1 MVITI
6 RRVITA
12 PDVGRLRP
20 TVKNAPVDL
29 ARYRSVVALDEPRH
43 IRADPDWRASIHA
56 VIADAGL
63 GRPPEPC
70 SPEDALM
77 WLRQRLAPVE
87 PFELTDDV
95 VARIESINMAVVAER
110 GVISTEA
117 LPTVRIDPSVC
128 AEPYPARD
136 VVSIVV
142 ADITRLEA
150 DAIVNA
156 ANRWMLGCRV
166 PGHHCID
173 NAIHA
178 AAGPRLRDDC
188 ARIMAEQGELEGVGA
203 AKVTRAHALPSRYV
217 LHTVGPQ
224 LEPGSTPTEAERD
237 QLRAAYRSC
246 LDLAAEVDDI
256 RTVAFCGISTG
267 VFAFPADEAAVIAL
281 DEIARWVTAHP
292 GRMQR
297 IVIDCFREAD
307 AEHYREVL
315 S

>member
-1 MVITI
+1 MDI
-6 RRVITA
+6 A
-12 PDVGRLRP
+12 L
-20 TVKNAPVDL
+20 
-29 ARYRSVVALDEPRH
+29 YRSVVDLDEPRR
-43 IRADPDWRASIHA
+43 IRSDPDWRTSILA
-56 VIADAGL
+56 VIDDAGL
-63 GRPPEPC
+63 GRPPEPF
-70 SPEDALM
+70 SPEDALL

-87 PFELTDDV
+87 PRELTDDV
-95 VARIESINMAVVAER
+95 VARIESINAAVVAER
-110 GVISTEA
+110 GVISAAA
-117 LPTVRIDPSVC
+117 LPTLHRDPSVS
-128 AEPYPARD
+128 AGTYPAND

-142 ADITRLEA
+142 ADITRLEV

-188 ARIMAEQGELEGVGA
+188 AAIMALRDGVEPVGA
-203 AKVTRAHALPSRYV
+203 AKITRAHALPSRYV

-224 LEPGSTPTEAERD
+224 LEPGASPTDDERD
-237 QLRAAYRSC
+237 QLRGAYRSC

-256 RTVAFCGISTG
+256 PSVAFCRISTG
-267 VFAFPADEAAVIAL
+267 VFGFPADEAAVIAL
-281 DEIARWVTAHP
+281 DEIARWVAAHP

-307 AEHYREVL
+307 AEHYRRAL